1 MIKQLS
7 KKIEVY
13 LKFIIL
19 SIKINSKN
27 NMDILKSIY
36 KYAINLIGREEEQ
49 FTVEVR
55 HGGNQLIDEFY
66 IKDEYGNPDYNH
78 KKYMTFQVGKSKT
91 ILDVK
96 KKVMKNIK
104 HLNNINFKLKTSVFG
119 NAKADTYPLMR
130 MTDKED
136 PENNVIKLFIVI
148 PNW

>member
-1 MIKQLS
+1 MSRIFFMIKQLS

-66 IKDEYGNPDYNH
+66 IKDEDGNPDYNH

-96 KKVMKNIK
+96 KKSNEK
-104 HLNNINFKLKTSVFG
+104 
-119 NAKADTYPLMR
+119 Y
-130 MTDKED
+130 
-136 PENNVIKLFIVI
+136 
-148 PNW
+148 